1 MRSKLGLGAVLLLM
15 VAGMIAAPLPATADP
30 GDDSGLGEEIDRQLR
45 ADGPWFTPEEQAV
58 IAQACGYAPG
68 EWDGFE
74 LNMRDDTLICTN
86 GRRADGPEVRRVLRA
101 AEPRIEARVERVMAS
116 AEVQGR
122 IERITERATAAAMR
136 SAELRMADFD
146 FEFDI
151 EVADDEPGDDDRP

>member
-1 MRSKLGLGAVLLLM
+1 MRNRLGLGAVVLLT

-30 GDDSGLGEEIDRQLR
+30 GDDAGLGAEINRQLR

-58 IAQACGYAPG
+58 IAEACGYAPG

-74 LNMRDDTLICTN
+74 LNMRDDTLVCTN
-86 GRRADGPEVRRVLRA
+86 GRRAAGPEVRRVLRA

-122 IERITERATAAAMR
+122 IARITERATAAAMR
-136 SAELRMADFD
+136 AVELGLTDFD
-146 FEFDI
+146 LDLDI
-151 EVADDEPGDDDRP
+151 EVADDESGDDY

>member
-1 MRSKLGLGAVLLLM
+1 MRNELGLGAVLLVM
-15 VAGMIAAPLPATADP
+15 VAGMIAAPLPATADT
-30 GDDSGLGEEIDRQLR
+30 GDDAGLGEEINRQLR
-45 ADGPWFTPEEQAV
+45 ADGPWFTPEEHAV

-101 AEPRIEARVERVMAS
+101 AEPRIEAWVERVMAS

-122 IERITERATAAAMR
+122 IARITERATAAAMR
-136 SAELRMADFD
+136 AVELGLADFD
-146 FEFDI
+146 PDLDI
-151 EVADDEPGDDDRP
+151 EIADDESGDDD